1 MKNVGILVVILLVLG
16 GIAYFVVNSSDS
28 TVDSD
33 LTKDFFAVDSASIT
47 KIEMNSV
54 ANGDVILSKESGTW
68 MLTKPVNY
76 KADTSRVYSLLKEAK
91 SIKVINPEVSSNPT
105 KHAKFNVDDSLGT
118 SVKLY
123 SANGL
128 AAEYVI
134 GKRTNGGIFIRQP
147 NSDVTILTS
156 TFNSFAFAQKAEQ
169 FRDKVICKLESESI
183 TGYEVTSPI
192 GKITVEKADS
202 LWFVSGERKKE
213 KRTEANGNFIN
224 TWNTRF
230 GNFYTSKFKD
240 ETSGADFSKPEILIK
255 VTTTSGE
262 KSVAA
267 VLDLEDKNF
276 FQVKY
281 SDSEQIFLVS
291 KGVIDSFAKPYED
304 LKKIEEKK

>member
-1 MKNVGILVVILLVLG
+1 MKNVGILVVVLLVLG
-16 GIAYFVVNSSDS
+16 GIAFFVVNSSDS
-28 TVDSD
+28 TVESN
-33 LTKDFFAVDSASIT
+33 LTEDFFAVDSASIT

-54 ANGDVILSKESGTW
+54 KNGEVTLSKESGSW
-68 MLTKPVNY
+68 MLSKPVNY
-76 KADTSRVYSLLKEAK
+76 KADTLRVNSLLKEAK
-91 SIKVINPEVSSNPT
+91 SIKVINPEVSSNSS
-105 KHAKFNVDDSLGT
+105 KHSKFEVDDSLGT

-123 SANGL
+123 NSNGL
-128 AAEYVI
+128 ASEYIV
-134 GKRTNGGIFIRQP
+134 GKRSPGGIFLRQP
-147 NSDVTILTS
+147 NSDVTILVS
-156 TFNSFAFAQKAEQ
+156 TFNTFAFAQKAEQ
-169 FRDKVICKLESESI
+169 FRDKVICKLDTESI

-213 KRTEANGNFIN
+213 KRTEANANFIN

-240 ETSGADFSKPEILIK
+240 ETSGADFTKPEVLIK
-255 VTTTSGE
+255 VITTSGE

-304 LKKIEEKK
+304 LKKTEE

>member
-1 MKNVGILVVILLVLG
+1 MKNVGILVVVLLVLG
-16 GIAYFVVNSSDS
+16 GIAFFVVNSSDS
-28 TVDSD
+28 TVESN
-33 LTKDFFAVDSASIT
+33 LTEDFFAVDSASIT

-54 ANGDVILSKESGTW
+54 KNGEVTLSKESGSW
-68 MLTKPVNY
+68 MLLKPVNY
-76 KADTSRVYSLLKEAK
+76 KADTLRVNSLLKEAK
-91 SIKVINPEVSSNPT
+91 SIKVINPEVSSNSS
-105 KHAKFNVDDSLGT
+105 KHSKFEVDDSLGT

-123 SANGL
+123 NSNGL
-128 AAEYVI
+128 ASEYIV
-134 GKRTNGGIFIRQP
+134 GKRSPGGIFLRQP
-147 NSDVTILTS
+147 NSDVTILAS
-156 TFNSFAFAQKAEQ
+156 TFNTFAFAQKAEQ
-169 FRDKVICKLESESI
+169 FRDKVICKLDTESI

-213 KRTEANGNFIN
+213 KRTEANANFIN

-240 ETSGADFSKPEILIK
+240 ETSGADFTKPEVLIK
-255 VTTTSGE
+255 VITTSGE

-304 LKKIEEKK
+304 LKKTEE